1 MSNINNQDLQYV
13 INNWNKTHNL
23 DLSFNNLKN
32 IDISCNKISFHNLTG
47 GNFKN
52 TLDNSLSNIDSS
64 INSIIDK
71 LNNDFYT
78 NNEID
83 NSFNAI
89 YNKYDNLY
97 NKTYIDSSFHN
108 IDSSINSITDS
119 IYTKDKIDISFDTLN
134 NILDE
139 IDNSFIDVNTKLN
152 TIDTSM
158 QYILDN
164 DISFSGKKTFNNDIT
179 ILGNLITSTIIPPD
193 NGKVIITGN
202 LQVNGTETTIDSN
215 IVDISSKTI
224 ILASNSTA
232 LDEADGAGI
241 EIYNPDNHNPSI
253 LYNNTLGCWKT
264 NIGLD
269 ISGKI
274 NVKDNDFSMKVTDNS
289 NNKLD
294 ISMSNDDYVSINGN
308 LNVTGDISN
317 DYINNKIN
325 NKILG
330 YYNIDISYIDN
341 TNNDIILSRYN
352 GLNIENDWDKNRGID
367 FSRTHN
373 IFFTSISYEN
383 IISNALQDG
392 SMVEHLKKY
401 NMLELSNSNNFSYQ
415 FFPND
420 ISDYFEISKN
430 IVIANKN
437 TNIYSSKL
445 EIIFDISS
453 TNTFT
458 GNYYIDVVI
467 TRSLNTDN
475 YDQDN
480 IITSKQKIINNLTTE
495 IDISLNIDK
504 FNLPINKSVGLGF
517 LVYNEDSGNT
527 TGINNKDTYVDL
539 SINIKSINFYIEKFN
554 RIKSNTNIISNSIIS
569 NNDISSETINS
580 NDLSCNYLYSEKY
593 KFSLFD
599 IETDIS
605 GKLYYEKGSIT
616 LGNNDISIGLVKI
629 T

>member
-1 MSNINNQDLQYV
+1 MNFVNLTDLNYV
-13 INNWNKTHNL
+13 INNSNKEVKYDISINTIKSNNITTQ
-23 DLSFNNLKN
+23 SININNL
-32 IDISCNKISFHNLTG
+32 T

-52 TLDNSLSNIDSS
+52 TLDVSLSYIDSS
-64 INSIIDK
+64 INFIDIS
-71 LNNDFYT
+71 L
-78 NNEID
+78 
-83 NSFNAI
+83 
-89 YNKYDNLY
+89 DNLY
-97 NKTYIDSSFHN
+97 TKTDIINKFNDLSDIDSDYFTKEEFNDIINN
-108 IDSSINSITDS
+108 IDTSINSIN
-119 IYTKDKIDISFDTLN
+119 IYTKNEIETSF
-134 NILDE
+134 NIVNDRLDE
-139 IDNSFIDVNTKLN
+139 LDSSYQHVNTKLN
-152 TIDTSM
+152 TIHTSM
-158 QYILDN
+158 ENILQY
-164 DISFSGKKTFNNDIT
+164 DISFNKEKTFNSDIT
-179 ILGNLITSTIIPPD
+179 ILGNLKSSSNFNIIPSND
-193 NGKVIITGN
+193 AQVIIKGN
-202 LQVNGTETTIDSN
+202 LVVNGTETTIDSN

-224 ILASNSTA
+224 LLASNSNS
-232 LDEADGAGI
+232 LSQADGAGI
-241 EIYNPDNHNPSI
+241 EIYTSDNDNPSI
-253 LYNNTLGCWKT
+253 LYNDISKCWKT

-274 NVKDNDFSMKVTDNS
+274 TVKDNDFSMKVTDNS
-289 NNKLD
+289 IKKLD
-294 ISMSNDDYVSINGN
+294 ISMSNGDYVSINGN

-325 NKILG
+325 NIIVG

-341 TNNDIILSRYN
+341 TNNDIILSRYD
-352 GLNIENDWDKNRGID
+352 GSAIQNDWNINRGID
-367 FSRTHN
+367 SSGTHN
-373 IFFTSISYEN
+373 IFFTDISYEN
-383 IISNALQDG
+383 IISNALHDG

-401 NMLELSNSNNFSYQ
+401 NMLDLSNSNNFSHQ

-420 ISDYFEISKN
+420 NSDFFEISKN

-453 TNTFT
+453 SNTFT
-458 GNYYIDVVI
+458 DNYYIDVVL

-480 IITSKQKIINNLTTE
+480 IITSKQKIINNSTTE

-517 LVYNEDSGNT
+517 LVYNENSENT
-527 TGINNKDTYVDL
+527 IGINNKDTYVDL

-554 RIKSNTNIISNSIIS
+554 RIKSNSNIISNNIIS

-593 KFSLFD
+593 KFNLS
-599 IETDIS
+599 TTTNDIS
-605 GKLYYEKGSIT
+605 GKLYYEEGSIT